1 MRPKKPII
9 VLSRRTHLAHGMV
22 RPLCPGENL
31 PGEPS
36 WLVRMPCYIQPPPL
50 FCGRHQGWIC
60 FFTEQQARN
69 LGIHSFEHMGS
80 QKLKKRGQA
89 VIETGFEARG
99 GPATNRYR
107 LGTIFFSSE
116 GLTSSLSLS
125 LSPIG
130 WHTVGRRQPV
140 AAAACEPAACR
151 REQFTHAFHE
161 THFARSHRPHTRRAA
176 HLLVPHNSTSPP
188 LELGAPHL
196 LFRAREI
203 PVLHYSTYIVRP
215 PSHPEAMPGSR

>member
-107 LGTIFFSSE
+107 LGTIFF
-116 GLTSSLSLS
+116 LRVLPRLSLS
-125 LSPIG
+125 LPHRMAYRG
-130 WHTVGRRQPV
+130 ET
-140 AAAACEPAACR
+140 AASCSCSMRTGGMPAG
-151 REQFTHAFHE
+151 TI
-161 THFARSHRPHTRRAA
+161 HTRISRNPLCPLPQTTHTQGSSLACA
-176 HLLVPHNSTSPP
+176 SQQYLTPPGTWSSPP
-188 LELGAPHL
+188 SVSCPRNTGPPLQYIH
-196 LFRAREI
+196 
-203 PVLHYSTYIVRP
+203 STTP
-215 PSHPEAMPGSR
+215 QPSRSNAW

>member
-125 LSPIG
+125 PPSDGIPWGDGSQLQLQHANRRHAGGNNS
-130 WHTVGRRQPV
+130 HTHFTKPTL
-140 AAAACEPAACR
+140 PAPTDH
-151 REQFTHAFHE
+151 THAGQL
-161 THFARSHRPHTRRAA
+161 TCLCLTT
-176 HLLVPHNSTSPP
+176 VPHPP
-188 LELGAPHL
+188 WNLELPTFCFVPAKY
-196 LFRAREI
+196 RS
-203 PVLHYSTYIVRP
+203 STTV
-215 PSHPEAMPGSR
+215 HT

>member
-1 MRPKKPII
+1 MKQ
-9 VLSRRTHLAHGMV
+9 VLKLEAGQQPTGIALGRFFFLLRV
-22 RPLCPGENL
+22 L
-31 PGEPS
+31 P
-36 WLVRMPCYIQPPPL
+36 R
-50 FCGRHQGWIC
+50 
-60 FFTEQQARN
+60 
-69 LGIHSFEHMGS
+69 
-80 QKLKKRGQA
+80 
-89 VIETGFEARG
+89 
-99 GPATNRYR
+99 
-107 LGTIFFSSE
+107 
-116 GLTSSLSLS
+116 LSLS

-215 PSHPEAMPGSR
+215 PAIQKQCLVAGNQCRFQPWAQVKETL